1 MKQVVGYE
9 YNETTGVNEERYYT
23 EVKLTFEV
31 QGEIGVLANESYRL
45 TGGEEVTTTS
55 GKQRVFKI
63 NNDKIE
69 SDFIRFP
76 FILLHLLFLILFFI

>member
-1 MKQVVGYE
+1 MVGYE
-9 YNETTGVNEERYYT
+9 YNKTTGVNEERYYT

-45 TGGEEVTTTS
+45 VGGEEINTTS

-63 NNDKIE
+63 NDTKIE
-69 SDFIRFP
+69 SDFATP
-76 FILLHLLFLILFFI
+76 MK